1 MTRRLRWL
9 VVVVLLA
16 VGLTGVYFYSQS
28 TGNAPRFRTAPVTRG
43 TLTAFVTT
51 TGNLNAVITV
61 QVGSQVSGQVKE
73 LFADFNSEVKLG
85 QLIARIDPATFE
97 ATVAQSKAEVEAS
110 EATVLNQAA
119 QVERARAD
127 VDNARAALAV
137 ARAQTTKSNAALL
150 DARRDLNRKQDL
162 FRQELIARSD
172 LDTAQAVHDQADA
185 QLESSR
191 AQEQALAS
199 AIKASEAQFR
209 VTEAQLKGA
218 EASVRQKRASLQQ
231 AQVNLEYT
239 FIRAPV
245 DGVVISRNVDVGQT
259 VAASLQAP
267 TLFTI
272 AQDLTKMQ
280 IDTNVD
286 EADIG
291 RTQVGQRVTFTV
303 DSFPTETFNGQVV
316 QIRKASRTVQNVV
329 TYNVVIAVSNPDQKL
344 LPGLTANVRIV
355 TTTRPDVLRV
365 SNAAL
370 RFRPP
375 GEEAPAPAGSP
386 PPSGPG
392 ATPFQRP
399 TPPSA
404 EEIKARLAKELKL
417 TEEQQKKLDP
427 ILDEARSQYSGLNRV
442 PQEQRRTAA
451 QRIREESRVKIRA
464 LLTPEQQAQF
474 DQMPQGQ
481 GRSGSGGQ
489 SGRVWVLGPDGKPRG
504 VAVRL
509 GISDGTSTE
518 LLSGELKEGEEVLT
532 GTLAPGAA
540 APKAPSGTSQPQ
552 QQSPRMRL

>member
-110 EATVLNQAA
+110 EATVLNHAA

>member
-16 VGLTGVYFYSQS
+16 VGLTGAYFYSQS

-73 LFADFNSEVKLG
+73 LFADFNSEVKRG

-162 FRQELIARSD
+162 FRQELVARSD

-199 AIKASEAQFR
+199 AIKASEAQLR

-218 EASVRQKRASLQQ
+218 EAAVRQKRASLQQ
-231 AQVNLEYT
+231 AQVNLDYT

-303 DSFPTETFNGQVV
+303 DSFPTETFSGQVV

-375 GEEAPAPAGSP
+375 GEDAPAPAGSP

-404 EEIKARLAKELKL
+404 EEIKARLVKELKL

-489 SGRVWVLGPDGKPRG
+489 SGRVWVLGPDGKPRA
-504 VAVRL
+504 VTVRL

-518 LLSGELKEGEEVLT
+518 LLGGELKEGEEVLT
-532 GTLAPGAA
+532 GTLAPGTA

>member
-1 MTRRLRWL
+1 
-9 VVVVLLA
+9 
-16 VGLTGVYFYSQS
+16 
-28 TGNAPRFRTAPVTRG
+28 
-43 TLTAFVTT
+43 
-51 TGNLNAVITV
+51 
-61 QVGSQVSGQVKE
+61 
-73 LFADFNSEVKLG
+73 
-85 QLIARIDPATFE
+85 
-97 ATVAQSKAEVEAS
+97 
-110 EATVLNQAA
+110 
-119 QVERARAD
+119 
-127 VDNARAALAV
+127 
-137 ARAQTTKSNAALL
+137 
-150 DARRDLNRKQDL
+150 
-162 FRQELIARSD
+162 
-172 LDTAQAVHDQADA
+172 
-185 QLESSR
+185 
-191 AQEQALAS
+191 
-199 AIKASEAQFR
+199 
-209 VTEAQLKGA
+209 
-218 EASVRQKRASLQQ
+218 VRQKRASLQQ

-404 EEIKARLAKELKL
+404 EEIKARLVKELKL

-540 APKAPSGTSQPQ
+540 TPKAPSGTSQPQ